1 MHYSLYIRLRRR
13 VRTSF
18 VSSCVFHTT
27 AYFCNKIQGCALCV
41 VRQELGVGK
50 RMPFPWDEWVPG
62 ALNKRQMLQ
71 LLQENFITFDGS
83 EPKVDHSSID
93 LSLVK
98 RKRRRK
104 RRATG
109 VKTSS
114 SPSFSLS
121 GQITSRETVMALLKR
136 SNLRI
141 NNDDNAEAIR

>member
-1 MHYSLYIRLRRR
+1 
-13 VRTSF
+13 
-18 VSSCVFHTT
+18 
-27 AYFCNKIQGCALCV
+27 
-41 VRQELGVGK
+41 
-50 RMPFPWDEWVPG
+50 MPFPWDEWVPG